1 MYDFGNLVGAQWV
14 AGAGGSFET
23 RNPARPDQG
32 VGRYAAASPAQ
43 VKQAVDA
50 AATAQRI
57 WRRRTAVERATA
69 VEHFVT
75 ALLGRAEEL
84 AQSITMEQGKPLAES
99 RAEVQKSC
107 IEARFMIGETLRN
120 HGAAMPSARPGI
132 RNLVTRRPRG
142 VIAAIT
148 PWNFPILTPMRK
160 LVPAIAFGNAA
171 VIKPS
176 EFTPATTCLIG
187 EVARSTLPEGL
198 LQVVNGRG
206 DIGAALVAAPG
217 VAGVTFTGSVTT
229 GKKIY
234 AAAADSL
241 AEISLELGGTNA
253 VVIHDTADLGACL
266 DQVMAAA
273 CMCAG
278 QRCTAISRVI
288 VRRELHEAVVAGL
301 VARFRAAVLGDGSD
315 PRTTMGPLIN
325 GQQLDRVATMVEAG
339 LQAGAHAAC
348 GGRIAQVAGLAGGH
362 FYEPTVLVDVRPDMA
377 VARDEVFGPVIV
389 VLPYDTLDEAFAIL
403 NSVEYGLTSSLFSDR
418 NDVVQRFLDES
429 ESGMIH
435 VNHGTIPDNHMPF
448 GGVKHSGV
456 GAYSVGASAVNFY
469 TTEHALYIK
478 A

>member
-23 RNPARPDQG
+23 RNPARPDQS

-84 AQSITMEQGKPLAES
+84 AQSITLEQGKPLAES

-171 VIKPS
+171 VIKPWGS
-176 EFTPATTCLIG
+176 RRLPPADRRG
-187 EVARSTLPEGL
+187 RA
-198 LQVVNGRG
+198 VNAAG
-206 DIGAALVAAPG
+206 GA
-217 VAGVTFTGSVTT
+217 VAG
-229 GKKIY
+229 
-234 AAAADSL
+234 
-241 AEISLELGGTNA
+241 
-253 VVIHDTADLGACL
+253 
-266 DQVMAAA
+266 
-273 CMCAG
+273 G
-278 QRCTAISRVI
+278 QWSRRYGRHWSAHRASPVS
-288 VRRELHEAVVAGL
+288 RSP
-301 VARFRAAVLGDGSD
+301 AR
-315 PRTTMGPLIN
+315 
-325 GQQLDRVATMVEAG
+325 
-339 LQAGAHAAC
+339 
-348 GGRIAQVAGLAGGH
+348 
-362 FYEPTVLVDVRPDMA
+362 
-377 VARDEVFGPVIV
+377 
-389 VLPYDTLDEAFAIL
+389 
-403 NSVEYGLTSSLFSDR
+403 
-418 NDVVQRFLDES
+418 
-429 ESGMIH
+429 
-435 VNHGTIPDNHMPF
+435 
-448 GGVKHSGV
+448 
-456 GAYSVGASAVNFY
+456 
-469 TTEHALYIK
+469 
-478 A
+478 